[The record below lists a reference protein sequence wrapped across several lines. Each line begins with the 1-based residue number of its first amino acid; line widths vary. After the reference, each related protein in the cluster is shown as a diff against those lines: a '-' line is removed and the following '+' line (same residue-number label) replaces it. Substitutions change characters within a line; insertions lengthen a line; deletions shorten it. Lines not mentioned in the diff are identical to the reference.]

1 MYQEQMF
8 LTKEGYKK
16 FSDPYIQ
23 DKIKEL
29 NEISDRYLEENGKL
43 TTQFYID
50 QFPILN
56 EKYNDRE
63 FTLTLIRSEY
73 GMSREDV
80 EGSQL
85 EYDDEL
91 WEKFQLYEHRNQELL
106 NFYEN
111 YNKRNKIKNEETQ
124 EPNSTGNL
132 FLTKEGYKKF
142 DDPYIQTI
150 VKDFYD
156 QCEVCQEENGEVTTM
171 FFIDSF
177 GTLYEKY
184 NDREL
189 IFTLINCFYFVFT
202 FDRII
207 DLEDNEDLW
216 EGFLKKEELY
226 RKLSD
231 ILDTPYDSKN
241 PD

>member
-124 EPNSTGNL
+124 EPNSTGN
-132 FLTKEGYKKF
+132 
-142 DDPYIQTI
+142 
-150 VKDFYD
+150 
-156 QCEVCQEENGEVTTM
+156 
-171 FFIDSF
+171 
-177 GTLYEKY
+177 
-184 NDREL
+184 
-189 IFTLINCFYFVFT
+189 
-202 FDRII
+202 
-207 DLEDNEDLW
+207 
-216 EGFLKKEELY
+216 
-226 RKLSD
+226 
-231 ILDTPYDSKN
+231 
-241 PD
+241 